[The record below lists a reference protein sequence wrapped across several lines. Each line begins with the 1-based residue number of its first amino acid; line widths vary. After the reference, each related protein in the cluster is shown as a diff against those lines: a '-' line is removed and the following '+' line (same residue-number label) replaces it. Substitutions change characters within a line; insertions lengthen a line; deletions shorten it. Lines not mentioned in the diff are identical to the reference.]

1 MSKARSSRLAQKL
14 TLPLLRRTNYVF
26 SKDTM
31 HADIVAAIATMECN
45 AEYKQKFIYSN
56 AMFSLAGHL
65 VALLSGLQMA
75 DFIQSRILE
84 PLGMKNSGFDMT
96 LLDRNGTT
104 LCISLDDNKTI
115 YPINT
120 NLRGLS
126 SDNAWMAAG
135 ALLSTTDDL
144 IKWIGYLHRTISG
157 TNSPT
162 DPRIISKEVLQEV
175 IKPRTTGPMAMHF
188 SGEQGLALFPEFSTP
203 LYALACQR
211 FHLQ

>member
-1 MSKARSSRLAQKL
+1 
-14 TLPLLRRTNYVF
+14 
-26 SKDTM
+26 M

-65 VALLSGLQMA
+65 IALLSGLKMA
-75 DFIQSRILE
+75 DFVRSRILE
-84 PLGMKNSGFDMT
+84 PLGMTNSDFDMA
-96 LLDRNGTT
+96 LLNCKGTT
-104 LCISLDDNKTI
+104 PCVSLDDNKTA

-126 SDNAWMAAG
+126 SDSAWMAAG
-135 ALLSTTDDL
+135 ALLSTTNDL
-144 IKWIGYLHRTISG
+144 VKWIGYLHRTVSG
-157 TNSPT
+157 TNRLT
-162 DPRIISKEVLQEV
+162 DPKIVSRETLKEI

-188 SGEQGLALFPEFSTP
+188 FGDQGLALFPEFSTP

-211 FHLQ
+211 FHL